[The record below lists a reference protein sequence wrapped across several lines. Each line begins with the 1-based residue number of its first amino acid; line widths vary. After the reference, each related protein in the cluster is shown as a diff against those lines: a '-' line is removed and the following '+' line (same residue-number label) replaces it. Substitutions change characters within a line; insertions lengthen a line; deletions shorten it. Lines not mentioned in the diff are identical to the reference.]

1 MKSLFLA
8 SLLFALGCAACGATG
23 ENRLIYDDGV
33 AREML
38 VEALKAQKISYRIDA
53 AGGVWYP
60 AKDEKAVDEIA
71 KKIILTR
78 FSGFAASF
86 EDPVDVVSFR
96 GKLSK
101 AGIPYKTKLQQG
113 REWTTWEK
121 SDDARV
127 KEIQEEVE
135 NENMERAK
143 TARQREK
150 APGSK

>member
-8 SLLFALGCAACGATG
+8 SLLFVFGCTACSAAG
-23 ENRLIYDDGV
+23 ENRLVYDDGV

-38 VEALKAQKISYRIDA
+38 VEALKAQKIAYRIDTE
-53 AGGVWYP
+53 GGVWYP

-86 EDPVDVVSFR
+86 ENPVDVVSFR

-101 AGIPYKTKLQQG
+101 AGIPYKTKLQHG

-121 SDDARV
+121 SDDVRV
-127 KEIQEEVE
+127 KEIQEEVD

-143 TARQREK
+143 AGRRK
-150 APGSK
+150 